1 MKLSIIIPV
10 YNALEDLKLC
20 INSLLENVN
29 FDYTEV
35 LVINDCSN
43 EETGLYLDVLSKQ
56 YSEKIKVLINQ
67 ENLGFIKT
75 CNKGIE
81 NASGDILVLLNSDT
95 IIPKLFCEKIID
107 CFENNKSIGIAS
119 PLASHSSRYYLP
131 KPLNMSLEEINN
143 KLAKI
148 HKTTYPKIPSAEG
161 FCFCIKKETVSK
173 IGLLDTIYN
182 KGYHEEIDYSYR
194 ALKNNIDC
202 ALIDNLYVYHKNN
215 ASFGSAKRKT
225 YIANNTKIFEER
237 WKGFRKDWTKKHKH
251 INPIKLIRKEFYGNR
266 FFAFERCEKC
276 IVVKLFNFIFKIK

>member
-20 INSLLENVN
+20 INSLLQSVN
-29 FDYTEV
+29 FSITE
-35 LVINDCSN
+35 IIAIDDCSN
-43 EETGLYLDVLSKQ
+43 KETKAYLEDLSRQ
-56 YSEKIKVLINQ
+56 HADKIKVLTNT

-81 NASGDILVLLNSDT
+81 NANGDIFVLLNSDT

-107 CFENNKSIGIAS
+107 CFKNNNNVGIAS
-119 PLASHSSRYYLP
+119 PISSHSSRYYLP
-131 KPLNMSLEEINN
+131 LPLKMSLEDVNE
-143 KLAKI
+143 KLSKI
-148 HKTTYPKIPSAEG
+148 HNPSYPKVPSAEG
-161 FCFCIKKETVSK
+161 FCFCIRNKTVSK

-225 YIANNTKIFEER
+225 YIENNTKIFEER
-237 WKGFRKDWTKKHKH
+237 WKDFRKNWERKNKH
-251 INPIKLIRKEFYGNR
+251 INPIKSIRKEFYGNK
-266 FFAFERCEKC
+266 FFAFVKCENC
-276 IVVKLFNFIFKIK
+276 TIIKLFSFTFKIK